1 MNLEGTP
8 TPFFDVYPFFSIL
21 NFRSRRSRNVASSI
35 ALTPVKGFAMS
46 LMRGTKGKSLSRDSG
61 KTIGK
66 SILATR
72 CHQYPFLKKNLRI
85 VLRSLKKKT

>member
-8 TPFFDVYPFFSIL
+8 TPFFDVYQFFSIL

-46 LMRGTKGKSLSRDSG
+46 LMRGTKGNLSLGTVAKLLEKVYWRLG
-61 KTIGK
+61 VI
-66 SILATR
+66 SI
-72 CHQYPFLKKNLRI
+72 PF
-85 VLRSLKKKT
+85 